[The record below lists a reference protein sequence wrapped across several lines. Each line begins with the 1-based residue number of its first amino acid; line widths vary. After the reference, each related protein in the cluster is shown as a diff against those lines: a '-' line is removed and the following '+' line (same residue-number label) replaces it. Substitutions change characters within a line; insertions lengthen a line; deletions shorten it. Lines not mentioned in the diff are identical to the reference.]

1 MTVII
6 IVALMQPSWM
16 KILVPFCGFPDV
28 QCGICNLLNSINE
41 LALFVY
47 GKLQLSS
54 KAIKSVVFTRR
65 QLGK

>member
-16 KILVPFCGFPDV
+16 KILVPFYGFLDV
-28 QCGICNLLNSINE
+28 KCGICNLLNSINE

-54 KAIKSVVFTRR
+54 
-65 QLGK
+65 